1 MMNQKFATAIQQKTI
16 RKVFN
21 QRSDFIIIGLTGSI
35 ESGLSDVTEI
45 LSSDY
50 CELERFVSRF
60 QDDDNIQKLERENVL
75 RYARHNWKQ
84 FDVIK
89 ARDVIITYILENKR
103 TYERFKEEIEDDL
116 FFKTEFLNKCM
127 SNFKELK
134 EKNEYV
140 DAESVK
146 RN

>member
-60 QDDDNIQKLERENVL
+60 QDDVIFRSWNGKMSFDMQGITGNSSMLLKLEML
-75 RYARHNWKQ
+75 
-84 FDVIK
+84 
-89 ARDVIITYILENKR
+89 L
-103 TYERFKEEIEDDL
+103 
-116 FFKTEFLNKCM
+116 
-127 SNFKELK
+127 
-134 EKNEYV
+134 
-140 DAESVK
+140 
-146 RN
+146 

>member
-89 ARDVIITYILENKR
+89 ASTSFDN
-103 TYERFKEEIEDDL
+103 
-116 FFKTEFLNKCM
+116 
-127 SNFKELK
+127 
-134 EKNEYV
+134 
-140 DAESVK
+140 
-146 RN
+146 